1 MNLATIQRQ
10 LMALWNHVLDI
21 LSPDKPMQK
30 KMVDYYSPK
39 RDRRPGSPEVFEF
52 QSLLMSFEAVDPM
65 TFTQVLYPKSIYDI
79 IDFFVRECIKREVC
93 FRVCKHCNQFF
104 ALT

>member
-1 MNLATIQRQ
+1 M
-10 LMALWNHVLDI
+10 
-21 LSPDKPMQK
+21 
-30 KMVDYYSPK
+30 
-39 RDRRPGSPEVFEF
+39 FEF
-52 QSLLMSFEAVDPM
+52 QSLLMSFEAVDPI

-104 ALT
+104 ALTGHINTEYEWAEEARKRRDLCVKGEISIEDFKLWLEE